1 MSASASFVQLPTLM
15 PSSEEHPLRPLDT
28 QHAMMSSAMIAA
40 RRARLK
46 VENDREALANRIN
59 RLAMEEVRAT
69 RRIEQTHRRTQEI
82 ISAKNRHAA
91 QQTVKE
97 TLREEHEALVAE
109 HREELSKV
117 RLERKESAMMA
128 RQEHAQKRQLQMRGN
143 RESAERNAEAIAHAR
158 ASELNHAMYKRNEV
172 RRVREGCRPSLPP
185 PTLACTYTRLH
196 ACARVY
202 LAYLDIRPITPRP
215 CRSRRTPA
223 SASFARRSS

>member
-1 MSASASFVQLPTLM
+1 MSASASLVQLPTLM
-15 PSSEEHPLRPLDT
+15 PSEEQPLRPLDS

-46 VENDREALANRIN
+46 VEHDREALANRIN

-97 TLREEHEALVAE
+97 ALRQEHEALVAE

-117 RLERKESAMMA
+117 RLERKESAMAA
-128 RQEHAQKRQLQMRGN
+128 RQEHAAKRQLQMRGN

-158 ASELNHAMYKRNEV
+158 ASELNHAMFKRNEV
-172 RRVREGCRPSLPP
+172 RRVRVPP
-185 PTLACTYTRLH
+185 PPPSQPQAH
-196 ACARVY
+196 ARAHARH
-202 LAYLDIRPITPRP
+202 
-215 CRSRRTPA
+215 
-223 SASFARRSS
+223 RRSCPPIRRAP